1 MWRLRGND
9 PFRPLRMLL
18 DEGADLLR
26 VVPNSGLLDY
36 WNIQAKGLI
45 KTSPDNLRVETQSAG
60 GGEEPRIHTDGR
72 G

>member
-1 MWRLRGND
+1 
-9 PFRPLRMLL
+9 MLL

-36 WNIQAKGLI
+36 WNIQAEGLI

-60 GGEEPRIHTDGR
+60 GGGKNR
-72 G
+72 GFTRMDADKRKPLPLTLITF